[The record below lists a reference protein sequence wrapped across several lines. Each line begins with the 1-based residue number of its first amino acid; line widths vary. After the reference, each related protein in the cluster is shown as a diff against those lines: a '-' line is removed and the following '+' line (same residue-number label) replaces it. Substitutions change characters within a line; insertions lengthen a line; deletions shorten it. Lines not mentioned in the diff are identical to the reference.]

1 MEGKRLPDSK
11 YYSAALYMRLS
22 RDDDGDNESS
32 SITNQ
37 RKMLRAYAQ
46 ENRYLV
52 YDEYIDDGV
61 SGTTFERPGF
71 KRMIRDIEDKKVNMV
86 ITKDLSRLG
95 RDYIL
100 AGQYT
105 EIYFPAKKVRYI
117 AINDGYDSES
127 PYTDIAPFK
136 NIINEMYARDI
147 SKKIRSSFL
156 THMKEGA
163 YIGAYAPYG
172 YQRDPEDKHHLI
184 IDDVSGEIVR
194 EIFQKAGNGELPVQ
208 IARDLNRRK
217 VLTPAQYRCLRNP
230 DLNIENFSKRQEWTS
245 STIIKMLRNVVYVGD
260 MAQGKTTKVSFKSDM
275 TIANPK
281 EDWYIVRNTHDP
293 LVSRDLF
300 ELAARRSKLRTCCQ
314 KGKFHNIFT
323 GMAKCA
329 DCGRNMSAVG
339 TRKKGAVANL
349 ACGGYKLYGSKECS
363 NHFIDYDTLC
373 SIVLTSIQELVRVSQ
388 QDEKDI
394 LEKVQNRMK
403 KQVSFTDKGKETASL
418 KKRSR
423 ELDILIEKLYEDYV
437 AEIIN
442 ADRLKKMLRK
452 YESESE
458 EISERLEVLN
468 NQDKSRE
475 QENPI
480 SKLKKL
486 LNDIAE
492 PTELTEDLLYRLVDH
507 IEITQGKYEK
517 KDNTKIKKQE
527 VKIYFRF
534 NHAPLSRTYTM

>member
-22 RDDDGDNESS
+22 RDDDGDSESS

-230 DLNIENFSKRQEWTS
+230 DLNI
-245 STIIKMLRNVVYVGD
+245 
-260 MAQGKTTKVSFKSDM
+260 
-275 TIANPK
+275 
-281 EDWYIVRNTHDP
+281 
-293 LVSRDLF
+293 
-300 ELAARRSKLRTCCQ
+300 
-314 KGKFHNIFT
+314 
-323 GMAKCA
+323 
-329 DCGRNMSAVG
+329 
-339 TRKKGAVANL
+339 
-349 ACGGYKLYGSKECS
+349 
-363 NHFIDYDTLC
+363 
-373 SIVLTSIQELVRVSQ
+373 
-388 QDEKDI
+388 
-394 LEKVQNRMK
+394 
-403 KQVSFTDKGKETASL
+403 
-418 KKRSR
+418 
-423 ELDILIEKLYEDYV
+423 
-437 AEIIN
+437 
-442 ADRLKKMLRK
+442 
-452 YESESE
+452 
-458 EISERLEVLN
+458 
-468 NQDKSRE
+468 
-475 QENPI
+475 
-480 SKLKKL
+480 
-486 LNDIAE
+486 
-492 PTELTEDLLYRLVDH
+492 
-507 IEITQGKYEK
+507 
-517 KDNTKIKKQE
+517 
-527 VKIYFRF
+527 
-534 NHAPLSRTYTM
+534 